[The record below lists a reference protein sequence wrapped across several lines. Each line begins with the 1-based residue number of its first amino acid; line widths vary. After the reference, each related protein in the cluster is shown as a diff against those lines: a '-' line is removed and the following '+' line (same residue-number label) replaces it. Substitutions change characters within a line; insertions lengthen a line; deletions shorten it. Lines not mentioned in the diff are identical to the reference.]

1 MDTGSCT
8 TMEQHLSTD
17 AICLYKALAR
27 GDREHAET
35 ILKRK
40 PDASRELLAW
50 DLIGEDPYEA
60 GRLVVRDPKAAMRRQ
75 MQEEFAAAA
84 ARVRKLMQ
92 IPELTDELETHFR
105 AVQQRSGASSEF
117 LDDPAVVNSR
127 ITDVVAGTRREILA
141 SQPGG
146 PRKKETLSLALE
158 RDMAALDRG
167 VRMRTL
173 YRDTVRDHPVTA
185 DYARAMS
192 SRASG
197 RRAEYRTVVASFV
210 RMIIVDREQAFIPDL
225 VVDGSH
231 EHAAWHV
238 TDRALVAVLAE
249 VFEEKWRRASPWHGE
264 LRPRRG
270 RLPVDTVTGAGGEAT
285 TARQRE
291 IMRCLVGGMTQA
303 AVARRIGVSKRTL
316 EEEIAGLKRLSGSST
331 LMQLAHWWAH
341 CPDRNI
347 DDTAASAEPAVGTGG
362 PGPAG
367 AAVA

>member
-1 MDTGSCT
+1 MDTEPCT

-50 DLIGEDPYEA
+50 DLIGEDPYEE

-75 MQEEFAAAA
+75 MQEEFAVAA

-92 IPELTDELETHFR
+92 IPELTDELDTHFR
-105 AVQQRSGASSEF
+105 AVQQRGGASSEF

-127 ITDVVAGTRREILA
+127 ITDVVAGARSEILA

-146 PRKKETLSLALE
+146 PRRKETLSLALE

-167 VRMRTL
+167 VRLRTL
-173 YRDTVRDHPVTA
+173 YRDTVRDHAMTA
-185 DYARAMS
+185 DYARAMA
-192 SRASG
+192 SRTAG
-197 RRAEYRTVVASFV
+197 RRAEYRTLVAAFV
-210 RMIIVDREQAFIPDL
+210 RMIIVDGEQAFIPDL

-238 TDRALVAVLAE
+238 TDRAVVAVLAE
-249 VFEEKWRRASPWHGE
+249 VFEEKWRHASPWHGE

-270 RLPVDTVTGAGGEAT
+270 RLTVDMVTGASGEVT
-285 TARQRE
+285 TERQRE
-291 IMRCLVGGMTQA
+291 VMRCLVGGMPQA

-316 EEEIAGLKRLSGSST
+316 EEEIAALKRLAGART
-331 LMQLAHWWAH
+331 LMQLAFWFAH

-347 DDTAASAEPAVGTGG
+347 DDTTPTAATDPATASV
-362 PGPAG
+362 
-367 AAVA
+367 VVV